1 MFFITQQ
8 NLTKIQAIKVKL
20 KVIIFN
26 SIHIPRSQVLFVFR
40 DLFCI
45 RSHTYV
51 DFMTSLLKIMY
62 KDYYKDKLIS

>member
-20 KVIIFN
+20 KVIFN

-40 DLFCI
+40 DLFWI